1 MTSLTGKE
9 IITVNI
15 LPNISKSKSNQAI
28 KLGQAKKYNVKILK
42 NYAEN
47 EDVSSRPFFCF
58 SRKL

>member
-1 MTSLTGKE
+1 MTSQTGKE
-9 IITVNI
+9 IIAVNI

-47 EDVSSRPFFCF
+47 EDVSSRPFF
-58 SRKL
+58 